1 MSSSKSDKI
10 IKTIELVQLIYGI
23 LAACAKKLDEIS
35 KPGFDPDKV
44 DLKKLRDELL
54 ALPDLPKK

>member
-1 MSSSKSDKI
+1 MSSRSDKAL
-10 IKTIELVQLIYGI
+10 KTIELLQMLYSII
-23 LAACAKKLDEIS
+23 AACGRKLAEIS

-54 ALPDLPKK
+54 ALPDLPRK